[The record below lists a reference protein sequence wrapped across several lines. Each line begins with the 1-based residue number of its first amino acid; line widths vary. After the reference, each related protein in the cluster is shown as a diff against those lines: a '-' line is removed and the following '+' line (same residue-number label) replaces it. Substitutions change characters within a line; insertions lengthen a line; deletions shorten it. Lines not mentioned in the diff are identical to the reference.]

1 MNTIEDR
8 TATFSPDTFALDF
21 DSPIGDLEELLSSC
35 RFSEEYVETILEVT
49 ETRMPRAIAVLASL
63 LDSPGPVAEA
73 AIEGLVS
80 YGADAVPAM
89 RACVASC
96 DADMIRHG
104 HMVLAELGDA
114 ESVRWLKADDH
125 ERAEAYLDEM
135 GFLDLDDEDG
145 DAVDESASTANDDAK
160 PSKSPAA

>member
-1 MNTIEDR
+1 MNTAD
-8 TATFSPDTFALDF
+8 TSSAAFSPDTFELDF
-21 DSPIGDLEELLSSC
+21 DSPIGDLEDLLFRC
-35 RFSEEYVETILEVT
+35 RFSEEYVETIREIA

-63 LDSPGPVAEA
+63 LDSTDPIAEA
-73 AIEGLVS
+73 AIEGLLS
-80 YGADAVPAM
+80 YGADAIPAM
-89 RACVASC
+89 RACVDSC

-104 HMVLAELGDA
+104 HVVLAELGDA

-145 DAVDESASTANDDAK
+145 DAVDESTSTANDDAK